1 MNARKLASHFALVAS
16 VAGLCVLGSPE
27 TVADVDQQYK
37 GMSFSSL
44 LLWMGSSLYDNT
56 LSIEDGFTR
65 ASMADSQQAEGDET
79 VTDNST
85 HRQEEQTENPFLLL
99 AQYDNQSVFLM
110 TDKKHLVGCH
120 SASGRFSEIKL
131 LGEERLLKSLT
142 GEIIAV
148 AITNK
153 RYLGYSG
160 TTNRWY
166 IENRRSGEIFEDLQA
181 GSSSAVVL
189 TSRRIMTFNGRR
201 WNVRNR

>member
-1 MNARKLASHFALVAS
+1 MNTRKLASHFALVAS
-16 VAGLCVLGSPE
+16 VAGLCALGSPQ
-27 TVADVDQQYK
+27 TAADIDQQYK

-44 LLWMGSSLYDNT
+44 VLWTVSSLYDNT
-56 LSIEDGFTR
+56 LSIWDGFTR
-65 ASMADSQQAEGDET
+65 TSMADSQQTESDET

-99 AQYDNQSVFLM
+99 VQYDNQTVFLM

-120 SASGRFSEIKL
+120 SASGRFREIKL
-131 LGEERLLKSLT
+131 LNEERLLKSLT
-142 GEIIAV
+142 GEIVAV
-148 AITNK
+148 AITNR

-166 IENRRSGEIFEDLQA
+166 IENGRSGEKFQDLQVS
-181 GSSSAVVL
+181 SSSAVVL